1 VVRGPAGRPRAV
13 RPGRA
18 PVVATREQDHFE
30 KDGDARIVFAA
41 LTDDDIDGF
50 DFKVDKDVTLLRF
63 VLNVEGRER
72 PGSVEIGAQNTK
84 INNLPLIVRLR

>member
-1 VVRGPAGRPRAV
+1 VRGPAGRVRGV

-18 PVVATREQDHFE
+18 PVVATKEQDHFE

-50 DFKVDKDVTLLRF
+50 DFKVDQDVTLLRF

-72 PGSVEIGAQNTK
+72 PGSVEIGANNAK
-84 INNLPLIVRLR
+84 INNLPLTVRLR